1 MKTQARNYPMN
12 TVSQYL
18 LSSVIINFIAGTK
31 IRIDCNLLYLMRQL
45 FLPSL
50 F

>member
-1 MKTQARNYPMN
+1 MN
-12 TVSQYL
+12 TISQYL
-18 LSSVIINFIAGTK
+18 LSQVIINFIAGTK
-31 IRIDCNLLYLMRQL
+31 IRMDWNLLYLMRQL